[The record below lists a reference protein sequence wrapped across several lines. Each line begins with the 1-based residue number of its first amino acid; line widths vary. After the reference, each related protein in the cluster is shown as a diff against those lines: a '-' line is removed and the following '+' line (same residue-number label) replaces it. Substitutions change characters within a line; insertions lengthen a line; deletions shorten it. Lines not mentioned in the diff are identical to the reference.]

1 MPTLIKK
8 IDALDPLTVRFTL
21 DHADSTF
28 LAALSMGFASIYPAE
43 YADKLLK
50 AGTPEKLNSQ
60 PIGTGPFIF
69 GRFQKDATI
78 RYKANPDYFA
88 GKPAVDN
95 LIFAITP
102 DANVRLQRLR
112 RDECQIALSP
122 KPLDIDAAQK
132 DADLKI
138 EKTAAFMT
146 AFVAINSQH
155 PPLDKPEVRQ
165 AINLAFDKA
174 SYLKAVFEGTAEAA
188 NGPYPPNTWSYAK
201 DLPGYPQD
209 IAKAKQ
215 LLDRAGLK
223 DGFKTTIWTRPS
235 GSLLNPN
242 PSLGA
247 QLLQADLAKVGIQA
261 EIRVIEWG
269 ELIRR
274 AKAGEHD
281 LLFMGWAGD
290 NGDPDNFLTPQFS
303 CAAVKSGTNFARYCD
318 PALDKLISAG
328 KTTSEQGVR
337 SKLYQQ
343 AQAQIQQQ
351 ALWLP
356 LAHPTAFALTR
367 KNVEGYQVSPFGR
380 QDYSRSASSPDPCQG
395 LACQP
400 LHPPKFRHRQR
411 VTLPHNDVVQHTH
424 VHHLQRLLQHL
435 GQFSISDAGLGA
447 AGRMVVAQDQRRGV
461 VVQRALHHLSRVD
474 DGVVDGALKQLFE
487 TQHSMLGVEKQAAE
501 YLVRLVAQQCLEVVA
516 HGLRAFQ
523 HRIVAQAFSQM
534 TARHLQYG
542 LKLGEL
548 RRPQPQM
555 LAEHRLPRLH
565 QRPKAAKLRQQMAR
579 QVHGTFA

>member
-1 MPTLIKK
+1 MRLAALPLLLAPLFIAPQALAATNLSVCTEASPEGFDVVQYNSLTTTNASADVLMNSLVNYDAASGKLVPSLADSWEVSPDGLTYTFQLHPNVKFHRTDYFTPSRTLTAEDVRFSFERMLDPANPWHKIAQSGFPHAQSLQLPALIKK

-21 DHADSTF
+21 DHPDSTF

-69 GRFQKDATI
+69 TRFQKDAVV

-102 DANVRLQRLR
+102 DANVRLQKLH

-122 KPLDIDAAQK
+122 KPLDVGEAEK
-132 DADLKI
+132 DPALKI

-165 AINLAFDKA
+165 AINLAFDKD

-201 DLPGYPQD
+201 ELPGYPQD
-209 IAKAKQ
+209 I
-215 LLDRAGLK
+215 
-223 DGFKTTIWTRPS
+223 
-235 GSLLNPN
+235 
-242 PSLGA
+242 
-247 QLLQADLAKVGIQA
+247 
-261 EIRVIEWG
+261 
-269 ELIRR
+269 

-356 LAHPTAFALTR
+356 LAHPMAFALTR

-380 QDYSRSASSPDPCQG
+380 QD
-395 LACQP
+395 
-400 LHPPKFRHRQR
+400 
-411 VTLPHNDVVQHTH
+411 
-424 VHHLQRLLQHL
+424 
-435 GQFSISDAGLGA
+435 FSKVS
-447 AGRMVVAQDQRRGV
+447 V
-461 VVQRALHHLSRVD
+461 
-474 DGVVDGALKQLFE
+474 K
-487 TQHSMLGVEKQAAE
+487 
-501 YLVRLVAQQCLEVVA
+501 
-516 HGLRAFQ
+516 
-523 HRIVAQAFSQM
+523 
-534 TARHLQYG
+534 
-542 LKLGEL
+542 
-548 RRPQPQM
+548 P
-555 LAEHRLPRLH
+555 
-565 QRPKAAKLRQQMAR
+565 
-579 QVHGTFA
+579 